1 MVAFA
6 EIEHELGRLRAQQEG
21 EEPVVRASTMT
32 HVAWV
37 PERWLPA
44 ARATLAG
51 LGERHPSRTIL
62 LLPEPDAENGIDTE
76 LSVQHFGLAGLE
88 RQICTEVIE
97 LRLRGSRMH
106 APASVV
112 LPLVRGD
119 LPVFLRWR
127 GRPPFGEPE
136 LAQLVEVCDRLVV
149 DSGEWERV
157 ADGYAELERYLERIA
172 VSDIAWARTLPWRR
186 ALAERWPRIAGISR
200 LEVRGPEPEG
210 RLLAGW
216 LRSRLGIELELEV
229 DPAAAVEAV
238 AVDGEDVRPEEDDR
252 TPSLLLSEQL
262 EVFGRDAVYEA
273 ALHAAR

>member
-1 MVAFA
+1 VVALA
-6 EIEHELGRLRAQQEG
+6 QLEHELAQLRAEHEG

-62 LLPEPDAENGIDTE
+62 LLPNPDAENGIATE
-76 LSVQHFGLAGLE
+76 LSVQRFGLPGLE

-97 LRLRGSRMH
+97 LRLGGETARV
-106 APASVV
+106 PASVV
-112 LPLVRGD
+112 LPLLRGD

-127 GRPPFGEPE
+127 GRPPFGAQE
-136 LAQLVEVCDRLVV
+136 LEQLVDICDRLIV
-149 DSGEWERV
+149 DSSEWERV
-157 ADGYAELERYLERIA
+157 QEGFAELERYLDRAA
-172 VSDIAWARTLPWRR
+172 VSDIAWARLLPWRL
-186 ALAERWPRIAGISR
+186 ALAARWPGIATVSR
-200 LEVRGPEPEG
+200 LDVRGPQPEA

-216 LRSRLGIELELEV
+216 LRSRLGIQLELEL
-229 DPAAAVEAV
+229 DPAVTVEAV
-238 AVDGEDVRPEEDDR
+238 SIDGEAVDVQGEDR

-262 EVFGRDAVYEA
+262 DVFGRDAVYES
-273 ALHAAR
+273 ALRAAR